1 MAFSLERIFTAALSA
16 PPQANG
22 IAEIPP
28 CAPLAPYV
36 RCFWA
41 GDGRAGV
48 RVIPDI
54 CADII
59 VPLDGNASAHFCGTS
74 GSSFVTEASAPQFG
88 IRFFAWTV
96 PLFARADASL
106 LFGKRVP
113 AGDVFPRFGRV
124 QERIREERAF
134 SERIAAAQEYLLS
147 LLGTQGLDSAVMN
160 ALHFF
165 VTKDCRTRVVSA
177 ARFCAVSARSLER
190 KFLRTVGTSPAQTLG
205 LFRYQLLWQECQ
217 KPRFDALDCVE
228 KFGFYDQAHLCNC
241 FKSHHGISLTQARA
255 ECLALSHFSNTAET
269 KSRILERQD
278 LRRI

>member
-1 MAFSLERIFTAALSA
+1 MCYTVRMAFSLERIFTAALSA
-16 PPQANG
+16 PPRANG
-22 IAEIPP
+22 IAEVPP

-88 IRFFAWTV
+88 IRFFAWAV

-113 AGDVFPRFGRV
+113 AGDVFPGFGRV
-124 QERIREERAF
+124 QERIREARAF
-134 SERIAAAQEYLLS
+134 SERIAAAQDYLLS

-165 VTKDCRTRVVSA
+165 VTKNCRTRIVSA
-177 ARFCAVSARSLER
+177 ARSCAVNARSLER
-190 KFLRTVGTSPAQTLG
+190 KFLRTVGTSPAQMLG

-217 KPRFDALDCVE
+217 KPGFDALDCVD

-255 ECLALSHFSNTAET
+255 ECSALSHFSNTAGK
-269 KSRILERQD
+269 KSRILE
-278 LRRI
+278 